1 MSKHISIHKAE
12 FHHAYYVSSEEN
24 KELLDDILFVEKFI
38 YPLEDKGYYYLY
50 DVENEKLLSKSVDIE
65 SLKIDTDTEAV
76 TLTGISFENISK
88 ILIPENTKQL
98 LFEGGDLMPFEMSK
112 TKQGDA
118 VWKKVI
124 NHINHYKFVE
134 TIDERVLIEKELR
147 EIYNKEIPKCISGF
161 GLRNLFQKVKVSNIN
176 DLTIGWTYFSDAN
189 LKGLSELEQLEQL
202 SILYCYN
209 DNIKWLPKNLTYL
222 KVFGTTIQ
230 LLSEINLS
238 KSKLITLDLEG
249 NAISRLD
256 NLLELPR
263 DIEDLILSKNLIKT
277 FNIAEL
283 PKNLKHLDLSNN
295 LIDNDLFSQN
305 IIHENL
311 KFLIL
316 KENRLLIT
324 SSILHLILETFP
336 NLEHLELLDNKTN
349 GVPIEFLGDYE
360 HKNCLEHVQIFLEEI
375 DYQHNDIVLTVTDSQ
390 KLIHYIEVSWKEIL
404 LPLKMILSDVQ
415 YFFSKHFIK
424 IPSFKQYIN
433 GLSCFITHD
442 NCEIFITFDK
452 ENKQINFKIR
462 SDASETVALYFH
474 KYLQEINNVIA
485 YNSHVNVLPFIKNS
499 NSCNFLKDFC
509 FKVFKLD
516 YKVKTNA
523 VLKKSIDNIDL
534 LINNRTIEGDSE
546 EGKFVGKHY
555 ENIENIAF
563 VLVSGKSA
571 YPFIINENGI
581 LTNGLNKHK
590 DYYYYLTLRTALEK
604 DNYIKGITSKYLNN
618 LSLVEVEV
626 FIDNNVKKK
635 VSCFVNTYYF
645 HADNKI
651 LSRANKEFPV
661 LVEDYLKEVKMDNG
675 KYCEFTIDNDLI
687 ELKYVI

>member
-1 MSKHISIHKAE
+1 MYTH
-12 FHHAYYVSSEEN
+12 
-24 KELLDDILFVEKFI
+24 
-38 YPLEDKGYYYLY
+38 PGT
-50 DVENEKLLSKSVDIE
+50 KLL
-65 SLKIDTDTEAV
+65 
-76 TLTGISFENISK
+76 F
-88 ILIPENTKQL
+88 Q
-98 LFEGGDLMPFEMSK
+98 GGDLMPFQMSK
-112 TKQGDA
+112 TKKGDV

-147 EIYNKEIPKCISGF
+147 EIYNKEIPKYISDF
-161 GLRNLFQKVKVSNIN
+161 GLNNLFQKVKDSNIN

-189 LKGLSELEQLEQL
+189 LKGLSELEQLEEL

-209 DNIKWLPKNLTYL
+209 DNLKWLPKNLTSL
-222 KVFGTTIQ
+222 KVFGTTVQ
-230 LLSEINLS
+230 LLSEINFS
-238 KSKLITLDLEG
+238 KSKLITLDLDG
-249 NAISRLD
+249 NAINRLD
-256 NLLELPR
+256 NLLELPSGL
-263 DIEDLILSKNLIKT
+263 EDLILGKNLIKS

-283 PKNLKHLDLSNN
+283 PENLEYLDLSNN
-295 LIDNDLFSQN
+295 LIDNDLFNQN
-305 IIHENL
+305 VVHKNL

-316 KENRLLIT
+316 KENKLLIT

-349 GVPIEFLGDYE
+349 GVPIEFLGDFE
-360 HKNCLEHVQIFLEEI
+360 HKNCLEYVQIFLEEI
-375 DYQHNDIVLTVTDSQ
+375 DYQHNDNVLTVTTS
-390 KLIHYIEVSWKEIL
+390 KELVHYIEVSWKETL

-433 GLSCFITHD
+433 GLSCFIAHD

-452 ENKQINFKIR
+452 ENKQISFKVR
-462 SDASETVALYFH
+462 SDTPETVALYFH
-474 KYLQEINNVIA
+474 KYLQEINNLIA
-485 YNSHVNVLPFIKNS
+485 YNSHVNVLPFINNS

-516 YKVKTNA
+516 NKVKTKA
-523 VLKKSIDNIDL
+523 VLKKSIDTIDL
-534 LINNRTIEGDSE
+534 LINNRTIEGDNE
-546 EGKFVGKHY
+546 EGKFAGKHY

-571 YPFIINENGI
+571 YPFIINEKGI

-604 DNYIKGITSKYLNN
+604 ENYIKGITSKYLNN
-618 LSLVEVEV
+618 SSLVEVEV

-635 VSCFVNTYYF
+635 VSCFVNTHYF

-651 LSRANKEFPV
+651 LSRSNKEYPV